1 MHTEPSDKSFKSYLF
16 FWLGQLFSLLGS
28 SIIGFVITW
37 WIADTTGSAI
47 YLSIAAFTSS
57 LPMVILTPFMGVFID
72 RWNRKITIGLTD
84 FLQAL
89 TTFWIII
96 IFLLKIENVWILIM
110 LNTVRAIFQAIH
122 YPTVNAII
130 PIMIPK
136 KYLSRMNGINYL
148 FTGMIRTIGPIVA
161 ATLLL
166 FLIIEQILWIDIATF
181 IIAIIPLLLIAIPT
195 IQKDSV
201 EINREPFLKEL
212 KFGVNI
218 LKTVPGLLT
227 LLILISI
234 INLLNNPFNTLMPLF
249 VKNNHSGGALEFAI
263 VSAMFQLGVV
273 IGALI
278 SSAKKEWKS
287 KEMIILQTIIIGII
301 GFLITTF
308 APYGNFLLIGMGG
321 LIHAAM
327 MPIANTMFLTI
338 IQTKVP
344 AETQGRVFSIVVS
357 IAFSIMPI
365 GMILSGPLAELFG
378 IYILF
383 ISSLILQAI
392 ILILTWIFS
401 DIRHIKNE
409 KIKLENKVNNKTRE
423 I

>member
-1 MHTEPSDKSFKSYLF
+1 MQSEPSDKTFKSYLF

-47 YLSIAAFTSS
+47 YLSIAAFSSS

-72 RWNRKITIGLTD
+72 RRNRKITIGLTD
-84 FLQAL
+84 FLQAF
-89 TTFWIII
+89 TTFWIFI
-96 IFLLKIENVWILIM
+96 IFLLDIENVWLLIM

-136 KYLSRMNGINYL
+136 KHLSRMNGINYL
-148 FTGMIRTIGPIVA
+148 FTGMIRTIGPVVA

-166 FLIIEQILWIDIATF
+166 FLMIEQILWIDIGTF
-181 IIAIIPLLLIAIPT
+181 ILAIIPLLLITIPT
-195 IQKDSV
+195 LKTSSNENDK
-201 EINREPFLKEL
+201 EPFFKEL

-227 LLILISI
+227 LLVLISI

-249 VKNNHSGGALEFAI
+249 VSENHSGVALDYAF
-263 VSAMFQLGVV
+263 VLAMFQAGVV
-273 IGALI
+273 IGAAI
-278 SSAKKEWKS
+278 SSAKKEWKN
-287 KEMIILQTIIIGII
+287 KELIILETIIIGIVGYLITTLAPHGNFFMIGI
-301 GFLITTF
+301 GFLI
-308 APYGNFLLIGMGG
+308 
-321 LIHAAM
+321 HASM

-344 AETQGRVFSIVVS
+344 PETQGRVFSIVVS

-378 IYILF
+378 MYILF
-383 ISSLILQAI
+383 ISSLILQSI
-392 ILILTWIFS
+392 ILLAVWIFS
-401 DIRHIKNE
+401 DIRHI
-409 KIKLENKVNNKTRE
+409 NNKKMKIESEDNIETRE

>member
-1 MHTEPSDKSFKSYLF
+1 MLSAPTDKSFKRYLF

-47 YLSIAAFTSS
+47 YLSIAAFSSS

-84 FLQAL
+84 FLQAF

-96 IFLLKIENVWILIM
+96 IFLLDIENIWLLIV

-136 KYLSRMNGINYL
+136 KHLSRMNGINYL
-148 FTGMIRTIGPIVA
+148 FTGMIRMIGPIVA

-166 FLIIEQILWIDIATF
+166 FLMIEQILWIDIGTF
-181 IIAIIPLLLIAIPT
+181 ILAIIPLLLITIPT
-195 IQKDSV
+195 LQTDSN
-201 EINREPFLKEL
+201 ENDKEPFFKEL

-227 LLILISI
+227 LLVLISI

-249 VKNNHSGGALEFAI
+249 IKDNHSGGALEFAI
-263 VSAMFQLGVV
+263 VVAMFQVGVV

-278 SSAKKEWKS
+278 CSVKKEWKH

-301 GFLITTF
+301 GYLITTF
-308 APYGNFLLIGMGG
+308 APRGNFLLIGFGG
-321 LIHAAM
+321 LIHASM

-344 AETQGRVFSIVVS
+344 AETQGRVFSIVIS

-378 IYILF
+378 MYILF
-383 ISSLILQAI
+383 ISSLILQSI
-392 ILILTWIFS
+392 ILLAVWIFS
-401 DIRHIKNE
+401 DIRHI
-409 KIKLENKVNNKTRE
+409 NNKKMKIESEDNIETRD

>member
-1 MHTEPSDKSFKSYLF
+1 
-16 FWLGQLFSLLGS
+16 
-28 SIIGFVITW
+28 
-37 WIADTTGSAI
+37 
-47 YLSIAAFTSS
+47 
-57 LPMVILTPFMGVFID
+57 
-72 RWNRKITIGLTD
+72 
-84 FLQAL
+84 
-89 TTFWIII
+89 
-96 IFLLKIENVWILIM
+96 M

-301 GFLITTF
+301 GYLITTF
-308 APYGNFLLIGMGG
+308 APYRNFLLIGMGG
-321 LIHAAM
+321 LIHGAM

>member
-1 MHTEPSDKSFKSYLF
+1 MLTEPTEKSFKSYLF

-84 FLQAL
+84 FLQAF

-96 IFLLKIENVWILIM
+96 IFLLNIENIWILIM

-148 FTGMIRTIGPIVA
+148 FTGMIRTIGPVVA

-218 LKTVPGLLT
+218 LKTVPGLLP

-301 GFLITTF
+301 GYLITTF
-308 APYGNFLLIGMGG
+308 APYRNFLLIGMGG
-321 LIHAAM
+321 LIHGAM

>member
-1 MHTEPSDKSFKSYLF
+1 MHSKPSDKTFKSYLF

-28 SIIGFVITW
+28 SIIGFAITW

-47 YLSIAAFTSS
+47 YLSIAAFSSS

-84 FLQAL
+84 FLQAF

-96 IFLLKIENVWILIM
+96 MFLLNIENIWLLIV
-110 LNTVRAIFQAIH
+110 LNMVRAIFQAIH

-136 KYLSRMNGINYL
+136 KHLSRMNGINYF
-148 FTGMIRTIGPIVA
+148 FTGMIRTIGPVIA

-166 FLIIEQILWIDIATF
+166 FLVIEQILWIDIVTF
-181 IIAIIPLLLIAIPT
+181 IIAIIPLLLITIPP
-195 IQKDSV
+195 IQKNSV
-201 EINREPFLKEL
+201 QANKEPFLKEM
-212 KFGVNI
+212 KFGIKI
-218 LKTVPGLLT
+218 LKAVPGLLT

-249 VKNNHSGGALEFAI
+249 IKINHSGGAFEFAI
-263 VSAMFQLGVV
+263 VSALIQVGVV

-278 SSAKKEWKS
+278 SSLKKEWKH
-287 KEMIILQTIIIGII
+287 KEMIILQSIIIGII
-301 GFLITTF
+301 GYLITTI
-308 APYGNFLLIGMGG
+308 APHGNFLLIGIGG
-321 LIHAAM
+321 LIHASM

-338 IQTKVP
+338 IQTRVP
-344 AETQGRVFSIVVS
+344 TETQGRVFSIVVS
-357 IAFSIMPI
+357 IAFSVMPI

-383 ISSLILQAI
+383 ISSLILQTI
-392 ILILTWIFS
+392 ILILTWLFS

-409 KIKLENKVNNKTRE
+409 NVSIENKDNKDPRE
-423 I
+423 F

>member
-1 MHTEPSDKSFKSYLF
+1 MLTEPTEKSFKSYLF

-37 WIADTTGSAI
+37 WIADSTGSAI
-47 YLSIAAFTSS
+47 YLSIAAFSSS

-301 GFLITTF
+301 GYLITTF
-308 APYGNFLLIGMGG
+308 APYRNFLLIGMGG
-321 LIHAAM
+321 LIHGAM